1 MVAAD
6 VGPDSVTLT
15 WSQPE
20 PELINGI
27 IRHYLIYL
35 SHVTSPPAVSSHRT
49 SSSVTT
55 HTISGLHPYTH
66 YSISVAAVTI
76 SAGPSSDNVEFLT
89 EEDGKQEIII
99 VVESVD
105 LQCELN
111 YSRLLKN
118 NI

>member
-1 MVAAD
+1 MAAD
-6 VGPDSVTLT
+6 VGPDFVTLT
-15 WSQPE
+15 WSEPE

-35 SHVTSPPAVSSHRT
+35 LHVASPPAVSSHRT
-49 SSSVTT
+49 SSSATT

-89 EEDGKQEIII
+89 EEDGKQEII
-99 VVESVD
+99 VESVA
-105 LQCELN
+105 LLCELN
-111 YSRLLKN
+111 CSRLRTTYL
-118 NI
+118 